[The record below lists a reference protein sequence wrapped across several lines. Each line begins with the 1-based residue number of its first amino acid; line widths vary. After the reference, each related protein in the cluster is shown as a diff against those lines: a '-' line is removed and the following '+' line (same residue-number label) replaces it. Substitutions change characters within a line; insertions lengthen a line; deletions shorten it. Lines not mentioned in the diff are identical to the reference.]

1 MRVSQTASVCRH
13 ARFSQRATLALAGV
27 ACARSC
33 AGDSAAS
40 QQCSAII
47 VDRAAMAETHSGHI
61 YGCFPEDKVHYAGTE
76 GTFNDDPKT
85 GLVVVRIG
93 KNNKITA
100 KRKQA
105 NKRPRDEDTAEM
117 ALRRKLARDWPGAVL
132 ERMVYENYAAVAAPE
147 PEPPP
152 PPEPPPKRRRLP
164 PQVEYDPRLP
174 DYMRTGQRQG
184 GQGGVREE
192 TRDELQV
199 LAQQRDAILQLLDQV
214 PAARVLQNALFDVLG
229 KDDSD
234 DDDDVAATPPLEQPE
249 PAPAP
254 APRVQPR
261 ERAGRALRVQIRE
274 AHRLL
279 RLGKNTEAA
288 AALDRLEA
296 EGASADAKK
305 HAGDSVITRRAKE
318 IRDLVFKQGHLG
330 TTRRIIKEFLDA
342 PEMKLLLPAHLQQTS
357 KDAETAK
364 MMLQAAKAWVKGVMK
379 TTGRRSDEDRNA
391 LLAGISALMPK
402 GLFELKRGR
411 SAMRAL
417 GLSHAITR
425 QAVDA
430 RQDLEDSG
438 KGWQRVHTSPHCD
451 RLDTTPIDKWWHEQ
465 GSVPDNDNKHKI
477 SVFLGVD
484 EDTNEEKYT
493 IHYRRLQAG
502 NDKDAWELFAKSD
515 YAKQCQEKSKTEK
528 CPLGTIPQLKAFVQ
542 ARCPCIKKRGVG
554 ECDCDICTTIHSNL
568 YPYHQQVL
576 KWIGDGDTSTC
587 ACGGACGKWAE
598 ATRSMDALYGF
609 LFCPAEHLK
618 DYDIGDTPFKIIP
631 KSCATGNCKHATP
644 FDTSKACGVALRMAP
659 LYKCP
664 VLASDEDVR
673 WKQWQPRYTGDNKE
687 TGVAMY
693 QSEFVPTRGSRRKF
707 LEFFQD
713 KLGFYAE
720 HHWRVEWTTQSLRRV
735 ELYRPPNTAVLHC
748 DFASQLAIQ
757 RQHLQTCGRREY
769 LNNCVGVIG
778 YDLREVQLMR
788 PKVKYSRERVPTPV
802 QQQHVDCFFGFSPPG
817 HKPDARY
824 YNTVYQDMISYLKTG
839 EVRHGEWFYNKQ
851 RLRGGDHSLPLP
863 QGFTE
868 MDPSAPFPQLNEV
881 IEELDGC
888 ACQFACG
895 TQYRAVATGLMEQGV
910 VRRHFKLA
918 EKHGKNVCDGVSNIP
933 GTVLRSA
940 IAADRAPPPGSRETV
955 VFMAREH
962 PTPSVP
968 KADTNG
974 MWNLSGIFYGHISH
988 KVIEA
993 CHVPEATTF
1002 TGTRKCH
1009 DFVGL
1014 SCDKALLDGDAPIHA
1029 RHDFCFCSPCGKRK
1043 FVDCKFRGRAGATMK
1058 KHSTKIK
1065 KVTTSTIRT
1074 QQGAFENWCKEMHNQ
1089 KLLAVRVQDPKY
1101 TDDFWLAKPTGA
1113 AIVATENFIHANSD
1127 YEVGF
1132 MILPIKWYD
1141 IVSGKE
1147 RTYTLLNDDVYIQAN
1162 ATVRL
1167 TGLKFSQ
1174 HTNGRY
1180 TITEDT
1186 HERILEA
1193 I

>member
-1 MRVSQTASVCRH
+1 
-13 ARFSQRATLALAGV
+13 
-27 ACARSC
+27 
-33 AGDSAAS
+33 
-40 QQCSAII
+40 
-47 VDRAAMAETHSGHI
+47 MAETHSGHI

-105 NKRPRDEDTAEM
+105 NKRPSDADTAEM

-132 ERMVYENYAAVAAPE
+132 ERMVYENLAAVAAPE

-199 LAQQRDAILQLLDQV
+199 LAQQQDAILQLLDQV

-379 TTGRRSDEDRNA
+379 TAGRRSDEDRNA

-430 RQDLEDSG
+430 RQDLEDRC
-438 KGWQRVHTSPHCD
+438 KGWKRIHTSLHCD

-598 ATRSMDALYGF
+598 ATRSMDELYGF

-631 KSCATGNCKHATP
+631 KSCATGNCKHATL
-644 FDTSKACGVALRMAP
+644 FDTSKACGVVLRMAP

-664 VLASDEDVR
+664 VLASDEEVR

-693 QSEFVPTRGSRRKF
+693 QSEFVPTSGSRRKF

-868 MDPSAPFPQLNEV
+868 MDPSAPFPRLDEV

-910 VRRHFKLA
+910 VRRQFKLA

-974 MWNLSGIFYGHISH
+974 MWNLSGIFYGHLSH

-1043 FVDCKFRGRAGATMK
+1043 FVDCKFRGRVGATMR

-1065 KVTTSTIRT
+1065 KVTTSTIQT